1 MKGAVH
7 GTRPG
12 LQLTLVSS
20 SSCGGRGN
28 EGKGD
33 GGGGILLER
42 SKGGGVV
49 KSKGK
54 SRISPS

>member
-20 SSCGGRGN
+20 SSCGGGGIQGRGM
-28 EGKGD
+28 GV
-33 GGGGILLER
+33 GGGFYWR
-42 SKGGGVV
+42 DPRAGGVV
-49 KSKGK
+49 KGKGG
-54 SRISPS
+54 I